1 MKTLSLF
8 LILCVSIVFAQ
19 SSEQSFKIDEQN
31 IELSGNLRFDARL
44 INSTGVSSQ
53 QEELYLAQKKSPFL
67 AGLMSAAIPGAGE
80 IYAGN
85 YWKAA
90 IFMAIEAACITTNI
104 IYNKKADEKTVEFQE
119 FADANWSVV
128 RYAEWLNN
136 YASSLGAGEGAR
148 IHIDP
153 DQSKAPWERVN
164 FNEVNAVEEQ
174 VKTFS
179 HKLVPYG
186 EQQYYELIGKYHQYN
201 HGWADSDP
209 ATSEYFSNLTPMF
222 HKYADMH
229 IEPDKIY
236 QVASTAIVILVTN
249 HILSALD
256 AAWTTS
262 RYNKHLKASMSI
274 SETNYL
280 GNIIYYPELS
290 LRLNF

>member
-1 MKTLSLF
+1 MKALF
-8 LILCVSIVFAQ
+8 VALIL
-19 SSEQSFKIDEQN
+19 SSVVWGQYKSEKL
-31 IELSGNLRFDARL
+31 ELSGNLRQDTRV
-44 INSTGVSSQ
+44 INSVELQSQ
-53 QEELYLAQKKSPFL
+53 QNEIYSAQKKSAFL

-90 IFMAIEAACITTNI
+90 LFASIEAACIATSI
-104 IYNKKADEKTVEFQE
+104 IYNRKADEKTKEFQDY
-119 FADANWSVV
+119 ANANWSVV
-128 RYAEWLNN
+128 RYAEWLNE
-136 YASSLGAGEGAR
+136 YADELGAGSAPK
-148 IHIDP
+148 INIDP

-164 FNEVNAVEEQ
+164 FTEVNAVEEQ

-179 HKLVPYG
+179 HKLVAYG

-209 ATSEYFSNLTPMF
+209 GTSEYFGNLSPMF
-222 HKYADMH
+222 LIYKDMH

-262 RYNKHLKASMSI
+262 RYNKHLKASLGI
-274 SETNYL
+274 AETNYL
-280 GNIIYYPELS
+280 GRIVYYPELS
-290 LRLNF
+290 FKINF

>member
-1 MKTLSLF
+1 MRNVFIFIMFTVVTLS
-8 LILCVSIVFAQ
+8 AQ
-19 SSEQSFKIDEQN
+19 FKDE
-31 IELSGNLRFDARL
+31 ELKLSGKLGFDARL
-44 INSTGVSSQ
+44 LNSTQVDNPQ
-53 QEELYLAQKKSPFL
+53 QQLYLEQKKSPFL

-90 IFMAIEAACITTNI
+90 IFVAIEAAAIATNI
-104 IYNKKADEKTVEFQE
+104 IYNKKADEKTVEFQNY
-119 FADANWSVV
+119 ANANWSVV

-136 YASSLGAGEGAR
+136 YAGSLEGGEDAPK
-148 IHIDP
+148 IYIDP

-164 FNEVNAVEEQ
+164 FSEVNAVEEQ
-174 VKTFS
+174 IKTFS

-209 ATSEYFSNLTPMF
+209 ATPAYYDNLTPMF
-222 HKYADMH
+222 HQYAKMH

-236 QVASTAIVILVTN
+236 QVASTAITILVTN

-262 RYNKHLKASMSI
+262 RYNKRLKASMGI
-274 SETNYL
+274 KETNYL
-280 GNIIYYPELS
+280 GRIIYYPELS
-290 LRLNF
+290 LKYSF